1 MVKKR
6 EKQTTT
12 SRRIESTT
20 TGSFPLFALMA
31 VAIGVFIYTCLYFEL
46 TQDDAYISFRYAENF
61 LNGHGL
67 VFNIGERVEGY
78 TNFLWVMVLAL
89 AKGLLGIDYLP
100 VSQLLGVASGAA
112 LFVLLLLLVQHHY
125 EGRTGMLYAGL
136 SLAML
141 SNLAMA
147 YWAIASLETAAFTC
161 MVTAAVV
168 TEYLRPRVT
177 PALLIIASLLR
188 PEGVIVFGII
198 LINRILR
205 ERRFPLEYFLLYVV
219 PLLPFAVFKLTYY
232 GSLFP
237 NPYYAKSGVGL
248 EYIYSGLEYL
258 WYFTKTAGLFG
269 IVFLLPILA
278 IKKLWERFSLLYL
291 YVAVYIAYIVWVG
304 GDVLKVYRFFVPIVP
319 VLYFLFVASILA
331 LAETLFKQV
340 KAAVLAVGAACVLF
354 SFGSMTLSRDHV
366 ETFWYFEQN
375 IVRKMHFMG
384 TMLKKHMGSDFS
396 LATSTIGMISYQ
408 LMGHRVIDLL
418 GLTDAYIAR
427 NPEKIEGIASTW
439 KERRF
444 NNTYLLN
451 QNPDFILFSTGYKPS
466 APAERALMLHSE
478 FRNKYTPTGFLRE
491 RQYKVIWRRTGEID
505 MSKDI
510 VHPDVNFV
518 QKLSDSFYHNNNSA
532 PDVALKSLRET
543 QALLG
548 EDFAVLDFSIG
559 DCFSKLKQM
568 DSAAYYFDK
577 AAAADTNAF
586 EARIRQI
593 RAASERG
600 DTETVQRIAEQLSTR
615 APWLFDES
623 YRSPFPPLRRG
634 LPDAD

>member
-6 EKQTTT
+6 EKQ
-12 SRRIESTT
+12 STT
-20 TGSFPLFALMA
+20 PKKTETAGTGSFPLFTLMA
-31 VAIGVFIYTCLYFEL
+31 VAIGVFIYTCIYFEL

-78 TNFLWVMVLAL
+78 TNFLWVMLLAL
-89 AKGLLGIDYLP
+89 AKGLFGIDYLP
-100 VSQLLGVASGAA
+100 VSQVLGVASGAA

-125 EGRTGMLYAGL
+125 EGRTGLLYAGL
-136 SLAML
+136 CLAML

-161 MVTAAVV
+161 MVIAAVV
-168 TEYLRPRVT
+168 MEYLRPRVT
-177 PALLIIASLLR
+177 PALLVIASLLR

-198 LINRILR
+198 LINRVLR
-205 ERRFPLEYFLLYVV
+205 ERRIPWEYFLLYVS

-258 WYFTKTAGLFG
+258 WYFTKTVGVFG
-269 IVFLLPILA
+269 IVFLLPLLA
-278 IKKLWERFSLLYL
+278 IKKLWDRFSLLYL
-291 YVAVYIAYIVWVG
+291 YVAIYIAYIVWVG
-304 GDVLKVYRFFVPIVP
+304 GDVLKVYRFFVPVVP
-319 VLYFLFVASILA
+319 VLYFLFVASILS
-331 LAETLFKQV
+331 LAESILKQA
-340 KAAVLAVGAACVLF
+340 KTAVAAVGAVCVLF

-384 TMLKKHMGSDFS
+384 TMLKKHMGNDFS

-478 FRNKYTPTGFLRE
+478 FRNNYTPTGFLRE

-505 MSKDI
+505 MSKDV
-510 VHPDVNFV
+510 VHPDINFV

-532 PDVALKSLRET
+532 PDIALKSLRET

-548 EDFAVLDFSIG
+548 EEFAVLDYSIG
-559 DCFSKLKQM
+559 DCFSKLKQA
-568 DSAAYYFDK
+568 DSAAYYFNK

-586 EARIRQI
+586 EPRIRQI

-634 LPDAD
+634 LPEAD